1 MSNAIT
7 ATYHDVSILY
17 REEDNRWVF
26 ELRGR
31 ERSVESLEAAKK
43 AIDAP
48 EPKDKKPFAR
58 VRAYFKR
65 GYGGDKQYEV
75 VEVTSLAESSYGAEY
90 VWIVNSK
97 KNRSKERAMYLFPV
111 CLANDKRIS
120 EIEALAIEV
129 AKLRRQIEQIEGTLE
144 PLKVAE

>member
-43 AIDAP
+43 AIA
-48 EPKDKKPFAR
+48 
-58 VRAYFKR
+58 
-65 GYGGDKQYEV
+65 
-75 VEVTSLAESSYGAEY
+75 
-90 VWIVNSK
+90 
-97 KNRSKERAMYLFPV
+97 
-111 CLANDKRIS
+111 C
-120 EIEALAIEV
+120 
-129 AKLRRQIEQIEGTLE
+129 IEG
-144 PLKVAE
+144 V